1 MVAWPQ
7 GLPQAPLIG
16 HLERAPN
23 LVVRTGME
31 AGPAKVRRRF
41 TAGVRPLTMTFV
53 LDDTQRMTLDQF
65 FVVELAGGALSFDF
79 RIPSTGQTKQIRI
92 VGPPEYGLIT
102 PSRWRVRLELEI
114 LP

>member
-23 LVVRTGME
+23 LVVRTSMD

-41 TAGVRPLTMTFV
+41 TAGVRALTVTLI

-65 FVVELAGGALSFDF
+65 FVETLAGGALSFDF
-79 RIPSTGQTKQIRI
+79 RVPSTGQTKRVRI

-102 PSRWRVRLELEI
+102 PSKWRARLDLEV